1 MKKLYKMIDK
11 FAEYLEEYEPFFDQY
26 DKTLPEP
33 KDEDYLTKAKETRK
47 IIPFMIGKSNKVS
60 LQ

>member
-1 MKKLYKMIDK
+1 MIDK